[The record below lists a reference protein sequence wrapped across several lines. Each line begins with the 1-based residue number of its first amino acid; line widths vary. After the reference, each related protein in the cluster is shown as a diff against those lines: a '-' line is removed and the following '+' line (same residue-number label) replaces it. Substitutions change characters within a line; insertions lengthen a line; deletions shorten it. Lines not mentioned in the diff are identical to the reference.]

1 MYTRLLC
8 HQDMKAHS
16 MAGDSAQ
23 RFAIVGCFRPQHGGF
38 RETARTTPNPPMAAP
53 YSWPLYTVYRRATRC
68 HRVGPIDYPAPG
80 VGTPVRLPRGTIP
93 GDYVKVYGLAC
104 RGRLSRCL
112 PLVGGFLRG
121 RAMAGLLAACG
132 RLLPYARRGGV
143 YGSRI
148 RLKYVRCWL
157 NIQPRD
163 VDAAHKGPYYRGCG
177 CVL

>member
-1 MYTRLLC
+1 MFLGFIATTVYQMYTRLLC

-80 VGTPVRLPRGTIP
+80 VGTPVRLPRGTIS
-93 GDYVKVYGLAC
+93 GDYVKVYGLSC
-104 RGRLSRCL
+104 RALYA
-112 PLVGGFLRG
+112 LR
-121 RAMAGLLAACG
+121 LAACG
-132 RLLPYARRGGV
+132 RPCVWQGLAGYLPRVGGF
-143 YGSRI
+143 
-148 RLKYVRCWL
+148 C
-157 NIQPRD
+157 P
-163 VDAAHKGPYYRGCG
+163 
-177 CVL
+177 